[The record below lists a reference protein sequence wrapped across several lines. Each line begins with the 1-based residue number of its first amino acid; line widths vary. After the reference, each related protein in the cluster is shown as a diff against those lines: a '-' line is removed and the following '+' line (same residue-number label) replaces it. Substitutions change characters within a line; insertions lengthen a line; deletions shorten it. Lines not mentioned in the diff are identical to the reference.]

1 MYWVTYIISANCL
14 VKDAVIIIAAVAKQ
28 FAFLSKLSTTLYME
42 MVSTQLHFDWLILN
56 FADSVVMFCDFY
68 RAQAWYRWMRS
79 NGSAKSSMKFLLQQV
94 THAAS
99 YPDFIERCNALNES
113 PDYSEKARDWFM
125 KHWLSHQQ
133 VWIGGAYKPSNTLG
147 RGTDGSSCGVL
158 VCKFAQNI
166 IEGKPL
172 EVPNIMAA
180 RKEIVTMLLDYTD
193 LTMLDE
199 YCTYCCCMEDDG
211 EGVIEWVDCVVC
223 GRWFHATCLKSAARE
238 MGLIRNNSEDWRC
251 KICRSP
257 K

>member
-1 MYWVTYIISANCL
+1 MYWVTYITSANCL

-56 FADSVVMFCDFY
+56 FADSVVMFCDFH

-79 NGSAKSSMKFLLQQV
+79 NGSAKSSLKFLLQQV
-94 THAAS
+94 AHAAS
-99 YPDFIERCNALNES
+99 YPDFIESVSVEQYLDHPVFKLDE
-113 PDYSEKARDWFM
+113 EVLTM
-125 KHWLSHQQ
+125 KT

-211 EGVIEWVDCVVC
+211 EGVIEWFQCQDQI
-223 GRWFHATCLKSAARE
+223 
-238 MGLIRNNSEDWRC
+238 GLEKKGVIL
-251 KICRSP
+251 
-257 K
+257 

>member
-1 MYWVTYIISANCL
+1 MAETLDSGDQLTMFDSKMNPLVDSPATTSDVSEGETVSLYRPFWMLQYCAKALYAN
-14 VKDAVIIIAAVAKQ
+14 K
-28 FAFLSKLSTTLYME
+28 
-42 MVSTQLHFDWLILN
+42 
-56 FADSVVMFCDFY
+56 
-68 RAQAWYRWMRS
+68 
-79 NGSAKSSMKFLLQQV
+79 
-94 THAAS
+94 
-99 YPDFIERCNALNES
+99 P
-113 PDYSEKARDWFM
+113 
-125 KHWLSHQQ
+125 

-172 EVPNIMAA
+172 EVPNITAA

-251 KICRSP
+251 KICRFPIPMSGSNCT
-257 K
+257 